1 MTFQD
6 QSNTQQPAAQPDT
19 SQVQQSQPAPVS
31 NPDQELE
38 DSIINTLRFDPFK
51 DTNQGAGVASP
62 AAAPPRTE
70 PQGSVGAAG
79 TAPAPAATPAADPN
93 AQNGQPSGEAALIA
107 AAQNLSAAADKLQ
120 APAPAQ
126 QQQQVQPKDDLPP
139 YLYDIP
145 PQLVDALASENPQ
158 QRTAALQTIVA
169 GTARAVHGEM
179 LKVINDLRTALPS
192 QFQQMMQAHN
202 FRETVRR
209 DFYGQYPML
218 QNEALAPIVGQAT
231 QQVLAEA
238 AAQGRGVNWGPQMA
252 QAIAE
257 RVFGAIPAL
266 RAGMQQQQQQQ
277 RPVAP
282 PAPQPQPQHMFTPG
296 SRPAAGSTV
305 EADILNTLF

>member
-1 MTFQD
+1 MTEQTTQTQVD
-6 QSNTQQPAAQPDT
+6 QSQT
-19 SQVQQSQPAPVS
+19 VQSA
-31 NPDQELE
+31 DQALE

-51 DTNQGAGVASP
+51 DGGQGAGGASP
-62 AAAPPRTE
+62 SAAPPRTE
-70 PQGSVGAAG
+70 PQGSVGAPG
-79 TAPAPAATPAADPN
+79 TTPAPAADVQPDPN
-93 AQNGQPSGEAALIA
+93 AQQPQQAQPQLTGEAALVA

-120 APAPAQ
+120 APAPSQ
-126 QQQQVQPKDDLPP
+126 QQNQQAQPKDDLPA

-169 GTARAVHGEM
+169 GTARAVHGEVA
-179 LKVINDLRTALPS
+179 KIINDLRTSLPA
-192 QFQQMMQAHN
+192 QFQQMMQAHQ

-238 AAQGRGVNWGPQMA
+238 AAAGRGVNWGPHMA
-252 QAIAE
+252 KAIAE
-257 RVFGAIPAL
+257 RVFTAIPAL
-266 RAGMQQQQQQQ
+266 RAGIQQAPQAPVQQA
-277 RPVAP
+277 AP
-282 PAPQPQPQHMFTPG
+282 QPQPQPQHMFTPG